1 MYAAGPAP
9 TSDASRFTDAA
20 ASAAGLTWGALGAV
34 AFVGL
39 RRRLAAHAARRT
51 PGVLMVDIPRI
62 TLPAAVTDVLKD
74 LELKNPNDMNQA
86 EYNSYS
92 GAAILGTLV
101 LFVLFGVIG
110 VFDISGALF
119 DFIFSAL
126 IGGGLMAFLAL
137 NKSTSEFAGKAG
149 DKLLSAADSLGE
161 KLGGK

>member
-1 MYAAGPAP
+1 
-9 TSDASRFTDAA
+9 
-20 ASAAGLTWGALGAV
+20 
-34 AFVGL
+34 
-39 RRRLAAHAARRT
+39 
-51 PGVLMVDIPRI
+51 MVDIPRI